1 MKNIID
7 EFNGT
12 YEIERTFSNDGE
24 QYFWGRLE
32 RDNKEVESWSRYW
45 LPFISAIENIITEKL
60 RLKNDIR
67 DYTFAALMKECEKF
81 SLDKL
86 VVKIHFN
93 IADYGTECSSA
104 NVNVLSYKM
113 SDGAAILAASGL
125 YKIKSDIE
133 AKTAA
138 WYGNDGRLNIF
149 LKDWKNYGI
158 RKRIVDI
165 CNWETDQKFVE
176 AEPIDFS
183 DISDDEII
191 AEKRK
196 SIGPRAKSGADFA
209 LSAYKFGGARHA
221 NRIMDIFY
229 KMTKY
234 PNYIDF

>member
-12 YEIERTFSNDGE
+12 YEIERVFSNDGE
-24 QYFWGRLE
+24 QFFLGRLE
-32 RDNKEVESWSRYW
+32 RDNKEIEQWSRYW
-45 LPFISAIENIITEKL
+45 LPFISARENLITGKL

-67 DYTFAALMKECEKF
+67 DYTFATLMEECEKF
-81 SLDKL
+81 NLDKL
-86 VVKIHFN
+86 VVEIHFN
-93 IADYGTECSSA
+93 ISDYGTECSSA

-113 SDGAAILAASGL
+113 SDGAATLATSGL

-149 LKDWKNYGI
+149 LKDWRNYGI
-158 RKRIVDI
+158 RKKIIDI
-165 CNWETDQKFVE
+165 CNWKTDPKFVN

-183 DISDDEII
+183 GYSDDEIT
-191 AEKRK
+191 AEKRRIMGLK
-196 SIGPRAKSGADFA
+196 AKSGADFA